1 MHLKTLTLRGFKSFA
16 SATTLN
22 LEPGIT
28 CVVGPNG
35 SGKSNVV
42 DALAWVMGEQGA
54 KTLRGGQMADVIF
67 AGTSG
72 RAPLGRAQVSLTIDN
87 SDGALPIDYTEVTI
101 SRTLFR
107 GGGSE
112 YSINNN
118 PCRLLDIQELL
129 SDTGMGRQMHVIVGQ
144 GQLDAILS
152 AGPMELRGFIEEA
165 AGVLK
170 HRRRKERALKKLDS
184 MEANLH
190 RVRDL
195 ANELARQLRPLARQ
209 AKAARKAAQVQAEIR
224 DAQARLLADELQD
237 LTERLE
243 VANAQGEGVAKR
255 RAEMEERM
263 GALKQQLAEA
273 EEQARKGAPR
283 AQELTVIWQD
293 LNAVNA
299 ALGTLDSVAKERV
312 QQAAHAPAR
321 PAVDLVELQERSE
334 RANSE
339 DSELLKQLE
348 ASATRLDQARKDREA
363 AEEAAAQAQRL
374 ARRLESERAQH
385 RERVARLVGDV
396 QTAQQGVHS
405 AQADVER
412 MEESVAG
419 ARERTTRARAAVEE
433 LGTVAPEE
441 ESGPAREH
449 EKATEARDRAREVV
463 DELLATERDAQA
475 SAATWRARRDTL
487 QRGLAPDDE
496 TALLLED
503 SRARGTLS
511 QFVRV
516 APGWENAV
524 AALLTPFSDAVVVDD
539 LDVVTSLSGE
549 GARRVVIASAE
560 PVGPGVGGER
570 ALDPVEASSE
580 AAGSGPAQHG
590 LEASGPEER
599 GLEGTGPEER
609 GVEGTGPEG
618 AVAAL
623 SAVEASAE
631 VAGVSR
637 EVLADCL
644 LVEDLPAAVAA
655 VRTPGVR
662 AVATRAGDVL
672 TRYAV
677 WTAGRVHASVLE
689 RRAEYE
695 VARKQTESAQ
705 AQLAEVREELQGAR
719 EHYDAAVKAAHQS
732 LQAVR
737 AADAKKAQQSE
748 RRARVLSALRA
759 AQAEQQRLGESL
771 ETARKRARDAVQR
784 LEAAQ
789 VRQRQ
794 AQDVPEGADP
804 AEALERAQRCET
816 QAKQAR
822 ANETQVRLDARTL
835 EEQSKRA
842 RDRARSLR
850 TQLAR
855 AREQVHAYERQEQR
869 RTRRHTALVSIVE
882 RLQGPLQAA
891 DAALNQAGEALK
903 QAESARS
910 EFSDRADALRKQ
922 VDARR
927 AELIALTDEAH
938 RDEIAKQE
946 LVLNY
951 ERVVERAQA
960 ELGLEPQ
967 ALLAQYGPAVPVE
980 APEPYPY
987 DREEQ
992 QQRLGRAQKELK
1004 RLGNVNP
1011 LALEEHRAL
1020 EQRHQFLT
1028 DQLRDLLESKNDL
1041 LGIVDEVD
1049 AQVQEAF
1056 ALAFHDTAEAFE
1068 HVFATLF
1075 PGGAGHLALTD
1086 PEDML
1091 QTGIEISA
1099 RPAGKKITRLSLL
1112 SGGER
1117 SLAAVALLV
1126 AIFKARPSPFYV
1138 MDEVEAALDDVNLS
1152 RLITIFKQLQEDS
1165 QLIIITH
1172 QKRTMRIADALYGV
1186 TMRDGVT
1193 QVVSQKLAQTP
1204 QAQADE
1210 N

>member
-209 AKAARKAAQVQAEIR
+209 AKAARKAAQVQAVIR

-263 GALKQQLAEA
+263 GTLKQQLAET

-312 QQAAHAPAR
+312 QQAAHAPTR
-321 PAVDLVELQERSE
+321 PAVDLAQLQERSE

-385 RERVARLVGDV
+385 REQVARLVGDV

-405 AQADVER
+405 AQADMKR

-449 EKATEARDRAREVV
+449 EKAVETRDRAREVV

-487 QRGLAPDDE
+487 HRGLAPDDE

-516 APGWENAV
+516 ASGWENAV

-560 PVGPGVGGER
+560 PVGPDVGSER

-590 LEASGPEER
+590 LEASGREER
-599 GLEGTGPEER
+599 GL
-609 GVEGTGPEG
+609 EGTGPEG

-623 SAVEASAE
+623 SAVETSVE

-677 WTAGRVHASVLE
+677 RTAGRVHASVLE

-705 AQLAEVREELQGAR
+705 AHLTDVRKKLQAAR

-794 AQDVPEGADP
+794 VQDVPEGADP

-869 RTRRHTALVSIVE
+869 RVRRHAALVSIVE

-910 EFSDRADALRKQ
+910 EFSDRADALRKE

-1041 LGIVDEVD
+1041 LGIVDAVD

-1056 ALAFHDTAEAFE
+1056 ALAFYDTAEAFE
-1068 HVFATLF
+1068 QVFATLF

>member
-1 MHLKTLTLRGFKSFA
+1 M
-16 SATTLN
+16 
-22 LEPGIT
+22 
-28 CVVGPNG
+28 VGPNG

-209 AKAARKAAQVQAEIR
+209 AKAARKAAQVQAVIR

-263 GALKQQLAEA
+263 GTLKQQLAET

-312 QQAAHAPAR
+312 QQAAHAPTR
-321 PAVDLVELQERSE
+321 PAVDLAQLQERSE

-385 RERVARLVGDV
+385 REQVARLVGDV

-405 AQADVER
+405 AQADMKR

-449 EKATEARDRAREVV
+449 EKAVETRDRAREVV

-487 QRGLAPDDE
+487 HRGLAPDDE

-516 APGWENAV
+516 ASGWENAV

-560 PVGPGVGGER
+560 PVGPDVGSER

-590 LEASGPEER
+590 LEASGREER
-599 GLEGTGPEER
+599 GL
-609 GVEGTGPEG
+609 EGTGPEG

-623 SAVEASAE
+623 SAVETSVE

-677 WTAGRVHASVLE
+677 RTAGRVHASVLE

-705 AQLAEVREELQGAR
+705 AHLTDVRKKLQAAR

-794 AQDVPEGADP
+794 VQDVPEGADP

-869 RTRRHTALVSIVE
+869 RVRRHAALVSIVE

-910 EFSDRADALRKQ
+910 EFSDRADALRKE

-1041 LGIVDEVD
+1041 LGIVDAVD

-1056 ALAFHDTAEAFE
+1056 ALAFYDTAEAFE
-1068 HVFATLF
+1068 QVFATLF